1 MVVRRPRVVSLPSS
15 GSKQTLTLSVACA
28 NMELDAPEESDNF
41 TVSTAPVPE
50 DLIKL
55 LNLPGFLEEPF
66 RVQQFAIWTITDN
79 PPRGGYVGLG
89 YFGVGSGPSDEEMQ
103 SIRAL
108 FQQAGIPTER
118 YQALH

>member
-1 MVVRRPRVVSLPSS
+1 MVVRKPASVLLATA
-15 GSKQTLTLSVACA
+15 GSEQSLTLSAACA
-28 NMELDAPEESDNF
+28 SMELDAPGESDSF
-41 TVSTAPVPE
+41 TVSTAPVPT

-55 LNLPGFLEEPF
+55 LNLAPFLDEPF

-89 YFGVGSGPSDEEMQ
+89 YFGVGTGPSDEEMER
-103 SIRAL
+103 IRTL
-108 FQQAGIPTER
+108 FQQAGISTEP